1 MSYKNILVHIDDSK
15 ACAERVSAAIALAK
29 RQDALITG
37 IALALES
44 TISTYIGIDI
54 PSSLTIEQ
62 QGFVR
67 NAAKNA
73 VAKFEAAAKEAGVEY
88 VSRTIT
94 CSASKAPARLA
105 FFSRHAD
112 LTFLG
117 QPDPKDRDGAF
128 LESLMDGVL
137 QHSGR
142 PVYTVPY
149 IGRPDNKVRKAVI
162 AWDGGKKVVRAVN
175 DAIPLLQDRAE
186 VTVLVINPKERG
198 KEFGGKQ
205 GENIAAHL
213 QRHGINA
220 TVDYQIAPELSTD
233 TVILN
238 YLADAGADLLV
249 MGAYGHSRL
258 RERTFGGVTESILH
272 QMTAPVLMAE

>member
-1 MSYKNILVHIDDSK
+1 MSYKNILAHIDDSD
-15 ACAERVSAAIALAK
+15 ACVERVTAAIALAK
-29 RQDALITG
+29 RQEAQLTG

-44 TISTYIGIDI
+44 TISTYVGIDI
-54 PSSLTIEQ
+54 PSNLTLAQ
-62 QGFVR
+62 QDLVK
-67 NAAKNA
+67 NAAKSA
-73 VAKFEAAAKEAGVEY
+73 VAKFESAAKEAGVNY

-105 FFSRHAD
+105 FFARHAD

-117 QPDPKDRDGAF
+117 QPDPADRGASF
-128 LESLMDGVL
+128 QESLMDGVL

-142 PVYTVPY
+142 PVYMVPY
-149 IGRPDNKVRKAVI
+149 IGRPNTKVRKAVI
-162 AWDGGKKVVRAVN
+162 AWDGGKKAVRAVN
-175 DAIPLLQDRAE
+175 DAIPLLQDRGA
-186 VTVLVINPKERG
+186 VTILVINPKERS
-198 KEFGGKQ
+198 KEFGGQQ

-213 QRHGINA
+213 QRHGVNA

-238 YLADAGADLLV
+238 YLADSGADLLV

-272 QMTAPVLMAE
+272 HMTAPVLMAE